1 MNPLDV
7 LREGTYRYIEEMN
20 ILTDLAISARKVSS
34 GLKQMLEEGII
45 TNEGID
51 AALTKAAIGWGKMD
65 YDYLTRDDTAI
76 SHRRILA
83 RDRVRGGWYLEPV
96 KRTFPRYADHA
107 ISPEILVFAFDQGAV
122 TPKQMQ
128 ALHYAHGET
137 AETYPGLYR
146 NQNLIQEL
154 REKLLNPDDLLER
167 VMASSLGSCGLG
179 HCECWEHH

>member
-1 MNPLDV
+1 MNPRDV
-7 LREGTYRYIEEMN
+7 LREGTYRFIEEMN
-20 ILTDLAISARKVSS
+20 ILTDLALSARKVSNE
-34 GLKQMLEEGII
+34 LKQMLEEGII

-65 YDYLTRDDTAI
+65 YDYLTRDYTAI
-76 SHRRILA
+76 SHIRIPA
-83 RDRVRGGWYLEPV
+83 IDRIWGGWYLKPV
-96 KRTFPRYADHA
+96 KRTFHRYADHA
-107 ISPEILVFAFDQGAV
+107 ISPETLVFAFDQGAI

-146 NQNLIQEL
+146 DHNLIPGL

-167 VMASSLGSCGLG
+167 VMASSLDSCGLG
-179 HCECWEHH
+179 HCDCWEHH